1 MAKYNGSIELI
12 SGLKQANG
20 QDFPLVDASAV
31 QVDESGTRLDKALKD
46 KVGKSEIDDIASSSI
61 SVSETEP
68 TKDSAEVWINPSTK
82 ENFSVPEIKDD
93 TVNATDTWSSKKI
106 ESEISSLKSNIDNN
120 TEDIKNNKIL
130 VDSNLENSGQAAD
143 AKVTGDAIASLKE
156 DISTKI
162 TKFYASNQGE
172 IHIIDSDN
180 GKIMDMMLYGRSEQ
194 KQYKGINL
202 LPPNIEY
209 KEFIEVSIPKGTKV
223 FIITDGTGTMGGNLR
238 FFNAD
243 KTENMW
249 FAIDKGDTIAT
260 STLRFDAK
268 YVQYLLG
275 SGFESSK
282 LCLGIGNEPIYE
294 PYVGGI
300 PSPSP
305 EYPQEIKSVV
315 NPTVKVTSEDGLKVQ
330 SVTLNNITLNAIPVS
345 SGGNVTIDGQ
355 QYIADYVDVERGKL
369 VKMVDSSK
377 LDNTQSIVN
386 KTEWLLAESQEIDLT
401 IEEITAFKALT
412 TYYPTTNIS
421 VNSEQLDGYTVFN
434 YPTHF
439 EDEWIKT
446 KEKIAS
452 LNEDLVQLKKDIKT
466 NSSIFTGKILNENTY
481 KSGIAETPIPSTTS
495 TISDGIIIPVLKN
508 DVANSD
514 ISEIFRYSVPMTIAN
529 DLFPKNKAVTSDL
542 PVNLGYRVEFYFSGK
557 SFEVMLFGY
566 GYLSICVDDNCVME
580 HSVRMPNDGN
590 VYYQKVIFSSEI
602 EHKHISLYIDG
613 VFRGIKTNGVIE
625 KYNANRLKI
634 IADGDSIT
642 ESTSIIN
649 GGEAVINSWI
659 SKLSK
664 VFDYDLSNVA
674 LGGTGYI
681 NNGTN
686 RVNMVDRF
694 DKNVAKY
701 NPDILVS
708 MGGLN
713 DNYDDLSALEVA
725 INSYWNK
732 VSNLQCKAICITP
745 FNPQPSVMKVS
756 EVFLPILQKTCNKY
770 GIPLIDITRGITYD
784 STGNVITDNTNG
796 YIKGVINNDNH
807 NAFIGSDNTH
817 LTLKG
822 HEYLAKRLEC
832 EIYKLMKIDKYF
844 NSPL

>member
-1 MAKYNGSIELI
+1 M
-12 SGLKQANG
+12 
-20 QDFPLVDASAV
+20 
-31 QVDESGTRLDKALKD
+31 
-46 KVGKSEIDDIASSSI
+46 
-61 SVSETEP
+61 
-68 TKDSAEVWINPSTK
+68 
-82 ENFSVPEIKDD
+82 
-93 TVNATDTWSSKKI
+93 
-106 ESEISSLKSNIDNN
+106 SEISTFIIDNN
-120 TEDIKNNKIL
+120 LRQIIIPDGMNVLGVAGDIEVKCVSFEMPRYYNGIDMSEFDIF
-130 VDSNLENSGQAAD
+130 VDYENAKGYRNYYKVVDTKTHSSTTPQSSDNIVFTWTLESD
-143 AKVTGDAIASLKE
+143 VTAHQGTVTFAIRMVKRNG
-156 DISTKI
+156 TKI
-162 TKFYASNQGE
+162 VKQFDTDKATGIVLDGMNVFQR
-172 IHIIDSDN
+172 IPLSDQKDIL
-180 GKIMDMMLYGRSEQ
+180 GKIETDAVENIQENLNNYTVE
-194 KQYKGINL
+194 KKTELNVYTDDKKNVIN
-202 LPPNIEY
+202 
-209 KEFIEVSIPKGTKV
+209 EFTDSCKSAITALTGEETKA
-223 FIITDGTGTMGGNLR
+223 ITDLATASKNEI
-238 FFNAD
+238 D
-243 KTENMW
+243 KTKTDALNDLSWKEPV
-249 FAIDKGDTIAT
+249 DK
-260 STLRFDAK
+260 
-268 YVQYLLG
+268 
-275 SGFESSK
+275 
-282 LCLGIGNEPIYE
+282 
-294 PYVGGI
+294 
-300 PSPSP
+300 
-305 EYPQEIKSVV
+305 
-315 NPTVKVTSEDGLKVQ
+315 
-330 SVTLNNITLNAIPVS
+330 
-345 SGGNVTIDGQ
+345 
-355 QYIADYVDVERGKL
+355 
-369 VKMVDSSK
+369 
-377 LDNTQSIVN
+377 NT
-386 KTEWLLAESQEIDLT
+386 A
-401 IEEITAFKALT
+401 A
-412 TYYPTTNIS
+412 
-421 VNSEQLDGYTVFN
+421 
-434 YPTHF
+434 
-439 EDEWIKT
+439 
-446 KEKIAS
+446 IAS

-602 EHKHISLYIDG
+602 KHKHISLYIDG

-642 ESTSIIN
+642 ESTPIIN

-713 DNYDDLSALEVA
+713 DSYDDLSALEVA
-725 INSYWNK
+725 VNSYWNK

-745 FNPQPSVMKVS
+745 FNPQPSVMKIS
-756 EVFLPILQKTCNKY
+756 EVFLPILQKH
-770 GIPLIDITRGITYD
+770 
-784 STGNVITDNTNG
+784 
-796 YIKGVINNDNH
+796 VINMEFH
-807 NAFIGSDNTH
+807 
-817 LTLKG
+817 
-822 HEYLAKRLEC
+822 
-832 EIYKLMKIDKYF
+832 
-844 NSPL
+844 